1 MKTPSETFQRMMTIV
16 GRADPLAT
24 THDDVLRYLHASS
37 KTCKPQTLDQYAGQ
51 IRLWGERLKLS
62 RAQDPMWPL
71 LRRGFRAQATP
82 RQHANPMT
90 VDIFRQIL
98 ASTDLEIGL
107 AGTLAFLTG
116 SRLDEVFRYRNE
128 MITIAT
134 TSMLSQKMKNLV
146 KNHFFVAISTG
157 RESKSAAADPDDLRF
172 VDIAVLDKRQLA
184 YLKTLQKQGTS
195 TSTIFTRRHQLT
207 AELKKHHMT
216 DHSFKAGT
224 ALILTEMVRD
234 ELIPQETIPLMLKH
248 KSTVDPI
255 QSVTS
260 GYLGVT
266 GRINMLQSKGTF
278 DAAVHLRRIIFQDI

>member
-1 MKTPSETFQRMMTIV
+1 
-16 GRADPLAT
+16 
-24 THDDVLRYLHASS
+24 
-37 KTCKPQTLDQYAGQ
+37 
-51 IRLWGERLKLS
+51 
-62 RAQDPMWPL
+62 
-71 LRRGFRAQATP
+71 
-82 RQHANPMT
+82 MT
-90 VDIFRQIL
+90 VEIFRQIL

-116 SRLDEVFRYRNE
+116 SRLDEIYRHTRD
-128 MITIAT
+128 MYTIVT
-134 TSMLSQKMKNLV
+134 PTMLSQKLRNLV
-146 KNHFFVAISTG
+146 KQQHFFVAISTG

-184 YLKTLQKQGTS
+184 FLKTRLEYGTS
-195 TSTIFTRRHQLT
+195 TSPIFSRRHQLT
-207 AELKKHHMT
+207 AELKKHYMT